1 MKFLVVRSFFVAR
14 VRKICEHFITCF
26 CLLIVFNFLLNNLLM
41 NFSSCPTMKNMNVHD
56 LHFDEYFL
64 TFLGH
69 DNSSIG
75 NVQEAYHME
84 PKNPLVVEVMHDD
97 ASIHH

>member
-1 MKFLVVRSFFVAR
+1 
-14 VRKICEHFITCF
+14 
-26 CLLIVFNFLLNNLLM
+26 
-41 NFSSCPTMKNMNVHD
+41 MKNMNVHD

-97 ASIHH
+97 ASIHHWNAFQDFAKIEASMEATLSYFPQMRFCQGE